1 MSTVAGGWVWPWEF
15 AEYMHVDVGFLA
27 GLRGSILDHTFWYA
41 FIWLLPLGIP
51 RLLRFPRPWVLATA
65 LAFCEALALGA
76 YNDAGG
82 NTTRALFNVAGPLL
96 SLSTAVFLAG
106 PSRAG
111 VVISRSAVGD
121 SDPES

>member
-1 MSTVAGGWVWPWEF
+1 MSAVAGGLIWPWQF
-15 AEYMHVDVGFLA
+15 AGYMKAQVSFIA
-27 GLRGSILDHTFWYA
+27 GLRGCILDHTFGYV